1 MKETLHREVVIVG
14 SGPAGLTAAIYAARA
29 ELRPLVIHGP
39 QPGGQLTITTEVE
52 NYPGFANGIQGP
64 ELMQQFEE
72 QAKRFG
78 TEFLVTFVNKVD
90 LAQRPFTLWT
100 EEGHEIKAE
109 TLIVASGASA
119 KWLGIPGEA
128 PAPAGLGG
136 HGVSACATCD
146 GFFFRGKPIVVV
158 GGGDTAMEEATFLT
172 RYGSRVTVIHRRD
185 HLRASKIMQDKAFK
199 NPKIDFIWNA
209 EVKEILGSP
218 ETGVTAVRLFDSK
231 TGEETEFPCEGV
243 FIAIGHKPNTDV
255 FKDWLEM
262 DSVGY
267 IKTAGLSM
275 ATNIPGVFACGDAQD
290 SVYRQAITAAGT
302 GCMAAIDAERFLDSL
317 PVATPTGEEVTIDGE
332 VVSADHEQITLPDGE
347 VVSNH
352 PDEPPPPADTSQP
365 EVVYSRPATELPS

>member
-1 MKETLHREVVIVG
+1 MMKEPLHREVVIVG

-52 NYPGFANGIQGP
+52 NYPGFADGIQGP

-90 LAQRPFTLWT
+90 LSKRPFTLWT

-128 PAPAGLGG
+128 PAPEGLGG
-136 HGVSACATCD
+136 LGV
-146 GFFFRGKPIVVV
+146 
-158 GGGDTAMEEATFLT
+158 
-172 RYGSRVTVIHRRD
+172 
-185 HLRASKIMQDKAFK
+185 RASKIMQDKARS

-209 EVKEILGSP
+209 EVKEIVGSP
-218 ETGVTAVRLFDSK
+218 ETGVTGIKLEDNK
-231 TGEETEFPCEGV
+231 TGEESEFACEGV

-255 FKDWLEM
+255 FKDWLDM
-262 DSVGY
+262 DAVGY
-267 IKTAGLSM
+267 IKTAGVSM

-290 SVYRQAITAAGT
+290 SVYRQAVTAAGT

-317 PVATPTGEEVTIDGE
+317 PVETPTGESVTIEGGAA
-332 VVSADHEQITLPDGE
+332 SADHEQITLPDGE
-347 VVSNH
+347 VASTP
-352 PDEPPPPADTSQP
+352 PDEQPPADTTQP
-365 EVVYSRPATELPS
+365 EVVYARPSTELPS